1 MAARRLVS
9 FVFAVALFA
18 VAFAIALGEPPPK
31 GTPEPGVTVVGSL

>member
-9 FVFAVALFA
+9 YVLAVALFA

-31 GTPEPGVTVVGSL
+31 GTPDPGVTVVGSL